1 MVERGQGGTPAHTF
15 PKGSCVKFEVTPPVV
30 KDLVCQTDC
39 CEAACEPVSSTG
51 ATLPAGKVG
60 VTYEGFV
67 VFAGSTPMKISVGP
81 VPSWMSVAIGPNYAR
96 LFGRPNVAGISV
108 IAVSASND
116 GSPAVVVMPSVEVT
130 V

>member
-1 MVERGQGGTPAHTF
+1 
-15 PKGSCVKFEVTPPVV
+15 
-30 KDLVCQTDC
+30 
-39 CEAACEPVSSTG
+39 
-51 ATLPAGKVG
+51 
-60 VTYEGFV
+60 
-67 VFAGSTPMKISVGP
+67 MKISVGP
-81 VPSWMSVAIGPNYAR
+81 VPSWMSVAIGTNYAR